1 MMPVLR
7 STKNLEVIEP
17 PTAAR
22 EGVGVF
28 EYTDNFTVFHYGRMP
43 DVIPGKGEAT
53 CRMAAFNFITLEAA
67 GVPTHF
73 RRFIAPNRIEF
84 DLARVPDP
92 AAGSPAPDARN
103 YLVPVQVIFRNE
115 LPQGSSVHGRLAA
128 GTLALADLGLRDVPD
143 VGVKLEHPL
152 IEYAT
157 ILEATNRF
165 IGAPQAQRLAGLSDE
180 QFREMGDITMK
191 VNEVI
196 TGHASELGLR
206 HCDGKAEY
214 LVSGDARIVLA
225 DSPGTPDE
233 SRLMH
238 DGVHFGKQV
247 IRDWYVAHGLEVP
260 VQRLI
265 ADGVPRSQW
274 PKPAPLPPGFVPVMS
289 DMYRSLS
296 EAWTGERTW
305 NAPGLQAAT
314 QAVRR
319 LASQ

>member
-1 MMPVLR
+1 MMPVLH

-17 PTAAR
+17 PTATR

-43 DVIPGKGEAT
+43 DLIPGKGEAT
-53 CRMAAFNFITLEAA
+53 CRMAVFNFMMLEAA

-84 DLARVPDP
+84 GLARVPDP
-92 AAGSPAPDARN
+92 AAGAPAPGARN

-115 LPQGSSVHGRLAA
+115 LPPGSSVHRRVAA
-128 GTLALADLGLRDVPD
+128 GTLWLSDLGLQSVPA
-143 VGVKLEHPL
+143 VGEKLEHPL

-157 ILEATNRF
+157 MLEAANRF
-165 IGAPQAQRLAGLSDE
+165 IDALEAQRLAGLSDE
-180 QFREMGDITMK
+180 QFREMGDITME
-191 VNEVI
+191 VNQVI
-196 TGHASELGLR
+196 TGHASELGLG

-214 LVSGDARIVLA
+214 LVSGDERIVLA

-233 SRLMH
+233 SRLMYG
-238 DGVHFGKQV
+238 GVHCGKQV

-265 ADGVPRSQW
+265 AGGIPRSQW
-274 PKPAPLPPGFVPVMS
+274 PEPVRLPPGFMPVMS
-289 DMYRSLS
+289 DMYRSLC
-296 EAWTGERTW
+296 EAWTGERIW

-314 QAVRR
+314 QAVHR
-319 LASQ
+319 LTSQ

>member
-1 MMPVLR
+1 MMPVLH

-17 PTAAR
+17 PTATR

-43 DVIPGKGEAT
+43 DLIPGKGEAA
-53 CRMAAFNFITLEAA
+53 CRMAVFNFAMLEAA

-84 DLARVPDP
+84 GLARVPDP
-92 AAGSPAPDARN
+92 AAGAPAPGARN

-115 LPQGSSVHGRLAA
+115 LPRGSSVHRRLAA
-128 GTLALADLGLRDVPD
+128 GTLALSDIGLRAVPA
-143 VGVKLEHPL
+143 VGEELEHPL

-157 ILEATNRF
+157 MLEATNRF
-165 IGAPQAQRLAGLSDE
+165 IGAPQARRLAGLSDE

-191 VNEVI
+191 VNEMI
-196 TGHASELGLR
+196 TGHAREVGLG

-214 LVSGDARIVLA
+214 LVSGAARIVLA

-233 SRLMH
+233 SRLMYG
-238 DGVHFGKQV
+238 GVHCGKQV
-247 IRDWYVAHGLEVP
+247 IRDWYVANGLEVP

-274 PKPAPLPPGFVPVMS
+274 PVPARLQPGFVPVMS
-289 DMYRSLS
+289 DLYRSLS

-305 NAPGLQAAT
+305 GAPGLQAAT

-319 LASQ
+319 LTSQ